1 MKEYK
6 APQTRIKVVEQGGEV
21 KYYPQYKQV
30 VVPNLWEE
38 WHPAL
43 NHIHACEFTS
53 YLDVAKDTIDTW
65 LERQA
70 IFHHEQQEKDKIK
83 RAKINVSYLDYP

>member
-38 WHPAL
+38 WHPVYNNIEAS
-43 NHIHACEFTS
+43 EFVDS
-53 YLDVAKDTIDTW
+53 PSQAKGRIDIF
-65 LERQA
+65 LKRQED
-70 IFHHEQQEKDKIK
+70 FHYEELEKDKVK